1 MESMKGLMLFIM
13 AKGQSNA
20 SAGRTGQQLGS
31 LGKLQSAA
39 AAAAA
44 EVSGA
49 LPTSSAFT
57 TLEGET
63 RDSRL
68 RKETRVQTR
77 GK

>member
-1 MESMKGLMLFIM
+1 MESVRGLMLFIM

-49 LPTSSAFT
+49 LPASSAFA
-57 TLEGET
+57 TLEGKT
-63 RDSRL
+63 GDSRL
-68 RKETRVQTR
+68 RKEARVQTR